1 MKIFQPAATVIAA
14 ATVLLS
20 FGKVEG
26 FTAFV
31 GRAPKVSGLR
41 RAAKDVVDDENT
53 RVCLITGAS
62 RGIGKCIA
70 KELGKDP
77 RAKICINY
85 ITGMEDEAEM
95 AVKEIE
101 DAGGEAIAVKAD
113 GKFM

>member
-1 MKIFQPAATVIAA
+1 MKIFQVMAA
-14 ATVLLS
+14 ALT
-20 FGKVEG
+20 FMKVEG
-26 FTAFV
+26 FTEFV
-31 GRAPKVSGLR
+31 GRAPRVSQLHM
-41 RAAKDVVDDENT
+41 AAEDAVDENT

-70 KELGKDP
+70 KELSKDP

-85 ITGMEDEAEM
+85 ISGMEDDAAA

-113 GKFM
+113 GTYH